1 MLWNPV
7 ISSCVLHSNMLS
19 DIRYSDISLKA
30 VLVTAFTTS
39 GYSSEWF
46 VMKHLWLGGRRR
58 EDYLFSD
65 TRQDYRYS
73 THFPSQMFESS
84 PAQILKFFE
93 KTSRSL
99 FLSEAITLAAIC
111 GSASSLWRVQQTL
124 LYWSW
129 LCLSWLANFT
139 LYRYAVFQDF
149 ESCTIQGLKTRLE
162 YFQILPLQFQ
172 LCLRL
177 VLNLHPCRFSS

>member
-1 MLWNPV
+1 MRQEQDYKPWDRKFALPPSGMLWNPV

-84 PAQILKFFE
+84 PAQIPMFSK
-93 KTSRSL
+93 KTFCL
-99 FLSEAITLAAIC
+99 FLPQAITLKLIC
-111 GSASSLWRVQQTL
+111 GSGFFWRVQQTL
-124 LYWSW
+124 R
-129 LCLSWLANFT
+129 
-139 LYRYAVFQDF
+139 YRTGVDF
-149 ESCTIQGLKTRLE
+149 VGVDLL
-162 YFQILPLQFQ
+162 ILPTGSMDIQ
-172 LCLRL
+172 LYKIS
-177 VLNLHPCRFSS
+177 NQGF